1 MEPFTRLLLEFIAFI
16 VKLLVLTIVFYIA
29 GVLIVGKKRALL
41 VDAFVIALL
50 GIVISTFIMAV
61 LRGMVIFTF
70 DSHKFGLG
78 SGLGLLISFFVYL
91 LLIRHYYETGW
102 LGAFFVAILA
112 VIIFVVLAFVMAA
125 LLLIPFLFLT

>member
-1 MEPFTRLLLEFIAFI
+1 MEPLTRLLLESIAFI
-16 VKLLVLTIVFYIA
+16 VKLIVLTIVFYIA

-61 LRGMVIFTF
+61 LPGMVIFTF

-78 SGLGLLISFFVYL
+78 SGLGLLLSFFVYL

-102 LGAFFVAILA
+102 LGALAVAILA
-112 VIIFVVLAFVMAA
+112 VVIFVVLAFVMAV

>member
-1 MEPFTRLLLEFIAFI
+1 MEPLTRLLLESIAFI
-16 VKLLVLTIVFYIA
+16 VKLIVLTIVFYIA

-61 LRGMVIFTF
+61 LPGMVIFTL
-70 DSHKFGLG
+70 DGHKFGLG

-102 LGAFFVAILA
+102 LGALAVAILA
-112 VIIFVVLAFVMAA
+112 VIIFVVLAFVMAV